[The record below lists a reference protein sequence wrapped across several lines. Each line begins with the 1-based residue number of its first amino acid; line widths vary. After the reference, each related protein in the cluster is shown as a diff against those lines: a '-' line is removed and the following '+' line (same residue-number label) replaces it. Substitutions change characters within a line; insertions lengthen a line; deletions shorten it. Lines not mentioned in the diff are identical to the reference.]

1 MQDSRRSAVAQVLAR
16 HSVRR
21 LLVYL
26 LGICMTLPPTP
37 ALSAESSAGL
47 HSVLQGKLA
56 RPGDLTLK
64 ETPLAEAL
72 FTIGEIWGINIVV
85 GSDVEKAAVSGVF
98 QDAPLQ
104 EILDAILLSNGYGYR
119 PIGQSLV
126 VMKAE
131 KVGDLNPTF
140 VSATIALPNG
150 VVGSPDLLA
159 AIKLLSSPQGKSQVI
174 PSAASLLV
182 LDFPDRVAAI
192 QDFVAG
198 LARPDADAAQGGPAA
213 QFGSQIDVLHFR
225 PQFVLPSVLEKPIQ
239 SLLSADGRIAVIE
252 HEKQII
258 IVDNATNLR
267 RVERI
272 LRDLDVARP
281 QVRITALI
289 YDVSLADS
297 KAMGFN
303 WEHAVKGRPDAAGN
317 PQNLFS
323 LETLTQVPAAAGS
336 PGAAMTF
343 ATLNRN
349 IDITGVI
356 NFLETKKDSRLL
368 ADPSVVAMDSEP
380 VEISSV
386 TEIPYQ
392 QLTQTSQGGNIG
404 TTAFREAGVKLKV
417 TPHVADDGTIAM
429 FVSPEFSLLSG
440 FTEGEQPQPIIDR
453 RAATTVVRA
462 ANEQTIVIGGLRQR
476 SDNGEFTGVPYL
488 KDIKYIGALFRS
500 RSQSVRES
508 ELVVFLTPQLITPLE
523 CLRPREQA
531 AYATGTCNL
540 DLIPPGEGCPP
551 CSLPGS
557 SGIPGPEYISAPLPA
572 SVGPL
577 RPDGAYFQPNPPRQ
591 PHMRSG
597 ERPHVAQAPQ
607 VPSQHA
613 PTLAQRPITR
623 LPRVEAD
630 PIQVAPQGE
639 ARIASRPE
647 KPSRLPASTNDDSTL
662 PKKLFRF

>member
-131 KVGDLNPTF
+131 KVGDLNPMF

-198 LARPDADAAQGGPAA
+198 LARPDADTAQGGPAA
-213 QFGSQIDVLHFR
+213 QFGSQIEVLHFR
-225 PQFVLPSVLEKPIQ
+225 PQFVLPKLLEEAVKN
-239 SLLSADGRIAVIE
+239 LLSPEGRVAVVE
-252 HEKQII
+252 AEKQIVV
-258 IVDNATNLR
+258 VDHVANLR
-267 RVERI
+267 QIERV
-272 LRDLDVARP
+272 LRELDLARP

-289 YDVSLADS
+289 YDVSLDDS
-297 KAMGFN
+297 KALGFN
-303 WEHAVKGRPDAAGN
+303 WNHAVKGRHNSAGD
-317 PQNLFS
+317 PQNLLSFDS
-323 LETLTQVPAAAGS
+323 LMQVPAAAGS
-336 PGAAMTF
+336 PASAMTF
-343 ATLNRN
+343 ATLSQN
-349 IDITGVI
+349 IDVEVI
-356 NFLETKKDSRLL
+356 IRALERKANSRLL
-368 ADPSVVAMDSEP
+368 ADPSIVAMDSEP

-476 SDNGEFTGVPYL
+476 SDTGEFTGVPYL

-500 RSQSVRES
+500 RSRSVRES

-551 CSLPGS
+551 CSLPGA
-557 SGIPGPEYISAPLPA
+557 SGTSGPEYISAPLPE

-591 PHMRSG
+591 PHIG
-597 ERPHVAQAPQ
+597 AGDRPQVAQTPQ
-607 VPSQHA
+607 P
-613 PTLAQRPITR
+613 PIMAQRPITR
-623 LPRVEAD
+623 FPH
-630 PIQVAPQGE
+630 VAPDPVEVAPRGE
-639 ARIASRPE
+639 ARIATKPE
-647 KPSRLPASTNDDSTL
+647 NPARLPATTSDESSL